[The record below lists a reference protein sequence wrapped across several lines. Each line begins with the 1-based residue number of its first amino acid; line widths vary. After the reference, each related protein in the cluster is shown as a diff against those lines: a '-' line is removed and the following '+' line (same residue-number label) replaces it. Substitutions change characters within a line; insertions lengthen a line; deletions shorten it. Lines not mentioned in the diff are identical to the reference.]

1 LGIGFFQD
9 STGVTANFHSVARLV
24 AGDWLLVA
32 RCWLLVARCWLLVA
46 GNGLNQQLVTSH
58 QSLLPVLLFVLLQPR
73 HQVPRAQTCDTEAGD
88 CYAIGDRHRQKKSG
102 PGGAAQCAASS
113 GNQSWDRLEF
123 KASRGVITILTKS
136 NNVED
141 EYTSEQR
148 RMIDRAIARGLEDI
162 KKGRVHGPFTAPEAT
177 EFIKTELKTR
187 TKKRKTK

>member
-1 LGIGFFQD
+1 MPSVTVTVRRKVGLVVPPSVRRQAGIK
-9 STGVTANFHSVARLV
+9 
-24 AGDWLLVA
+24 AG
-32 RCWLLVARCWLLVA
+32 
-46 GNGLNQQLVTSH
+46 
-58 QSLLPVLLFVLLQPR
+58 
-73 HQVPRAQTCDTEAGD
+73 
-88 CYAIGDRHRQKKSG
+88 
-102 PGGAAQCAASS
+102 
-113 GNQSWDRLEF
+113 DRLEF

-177 EFIKTELKTR
+177 EFIKAELKTR